1 LTSLV
6 ISPMIRHQQRNHTMI
21 DLKTAMEIANY
32 KVTGGSDYLWKCFG
46 PNARYMD
53 FDTSNDDSSFTVIF
67 DSVTQLVYEVSVCD
81 YTKNNCYRI
90 IHPEYIE
97 TYKYEAISR
106 NHNWKQAFDDV
117 NYIDLEMDEDFIT
130 KAKAILNSYEYDERV
145 EIAIDLPNELWFKL
159 MKIAH
164 ERDITLNKLVEEIIS
179 DYISE
184 TDFYSEID
192 KNEDLF

>member
-1 LTSLV
+1 
-6 ISPMIRHQQRNHTMI
+6 MI